1 MTRKQT
7 AAIVLVVLALGA
19 ISNGAGSLTDYF
31 WVSVLA
37 LAPMFL
43 QWATSPKDK
52 KPEAVTLVAARLNE
66 ALEREREHN
75 RVLSSLVADHALM
88 VERLRGEI
96 EAVRAMARS
105 IMDGEWADHL
115 YPDGVLA
122 EVEMAFSKLV
132 NQFNA
137 ATRQAP
143 AQPQEQSDET
153 ASH

>member
-19 ISNGAGSLTDYF
+19 ISHGAGSLADYF

-52 KPEAVTLVAARLNE
+52 KPEAVTLVAARLKE
-66 ALEREREHN
+66 ALDAEIKHSAI
-75 RVLSSLVADHALM
+75 LAKLVTDHAQVL
-88 VERLRGEI
+88 ENQRGEI
-96 EAVRAMARS
+96 EAIRSMARS
-105 IMDGEWADHL
+105 IMDGEWADHF

-132 NQFNA
+132 DQLNT
-137 ATRQAP
+137 ATQQAP
-143 AQPQEQSDET
+143 TQEQSDET